1 MPESRRKTGG
11 ILLAGFLICGAVT
24 FFVGKMLYIDW
35 QDRLQAEPVPGTVL
49 TRALKEVNDG
59 PVGATR
65 PQPVVTYRYTHAG
78 TTYTND
84 DLTPFPRRY
93 ESPSRVRELLSSY
106 PPGKEVTVYVPPRRP
121 KESFL
126 VRKGPGVWMLAFFGT
141 FLLITLA
148 CTKGLFDAIRG
159 SQPSTER

>member
-1 MPESRRKTGG
+1 MLKSRLKTGG
-11 ILLAGFLICGAVT
+11 VLLVGLLLCGTVT
-24 FFVGKMLYIDW
+24 VFVGKMLYIDW
-35 QDRLQAEPVPGTVL
+35 QDRRQADPVPGTVL
-49 TRALKEVNDG
+49 NRALEQVNDG

-84 DLTPFPRRY
+84 DLTPSPRRY
-93 ESPSRVRELLSSY
+93 ESPSRVRELLGAY
-106 PPGKEVTVYVPPRRP
+106 PPGKEVTVYVPPHRP

-141 FLLITLA
+141 FLLVTLA
-148 CTKGLFDAIRG
+148 CTKGLFDAIRDA
-159 SQPSTER
+159 QPSPER